1 MQLVALLQSCFFT
14 LFLPGALYCFLRYSF
29 RGRSQWQFILE
40 SLVAGMVTNSLL
52 IAFGTFIL
60 KKVDALQVLR
70 GLIELGRSDF
80 ESFLEK
86 PFAPETVSVLVV
98 SYACCCAAGLLQK
111 WIGAR
116 KPRRSF
122 SLHPESALDIE
133 MFRLRGKKIA
143 PTVVIR
149 FSSGE
154 EVEGICRAYTFA
166 EPREVVLEVREN
178 GESLLRWFRLDAG
191 VREVRLRIPAGV
203 EGKVASL
210 QTWRGKRN

>member
-14 LFLPGALYCFLRYSF
+14 LFLPGALYCFLRYGF
-29 RGRSQWQFILE
+29 RGRSQWQFVLE
-40 SLVAGMVTNSLL
+40 SLVAGLVANSLL
-52 IAFGTFIL
+52 IAFETFIL

-70 GLIELGRSDF
+70 GLIELGKSDF

-98 SYACCCAAGLLQK
+98 SYACCCTAGFLFR
-111 WIGAR
+111 WIGTR
-116 KPRRSF
+116 KPRFSF

-143 PTVVIR
+143 PIVVVR
-149 FSSGE
+149 LSSGE
-154 EVEGICRAYTFA
+154 EVEGICRTYTFT

-178 GESLLRWFRLDAG
+178 GESLLRWFKLDAS
-191 VREVRLRIPAGV
+191 VREVRLRIPA
-203 EGKVASL
+203 EAERKVASL
-210 QTWRGKRN
+210 QAWRGKRN